1 MTKILLVEDDKNI
14 AITISYYLQQEGFT
28 INTAKT
34 VKEGIEK
41 IKNNEYDLMLLDINL
56 PDGTGY
62 ALYQEM
68 KNIQEIPTIFLTALD
83 EEKDI
88 VKGFDLGA
96 DDYITKPFHAG
107 ELLSRIKN
115 VLRHNIKNAKKE
127 LEKIN
132 WLIKT
137 VLNIAKLDSKTL
149 ILAKNNENAY
159 NLCLEVKNNFKAMCE
174 IHHANIEIVSNKEET
189 INCDKKWTIE
199 AMNNIVKN
207 AIEHGAKNITIKIE
221 ENTIYTKII
230 IRDNGEGI
238 DKEDLGHIFDRFYK
252 AKNSKESSL
261 GIGLAFCK
269 SIIRNQDGD
278 IRVKSSKKEKDTWTE
293 FTIKL
298 YN

>member
-96 DDYITKPFHAG
+96 DDYIIKPFHAG

-127 LEKIN
+127 IEEKIK
-132 WLIKT
+132 IKNVEINLSCGKVLKEGKEIELTALEYKILVMLFENRGKMITREQILSYIWDSEENFVNDNTLT
-137 VLNIAKLDSKTL
+137 VYIKR
-149 ILAKNNENAY
+149 IRE
-159 NLCLEVKNNFKAMCE
+159 
-174 IHHANIEIVSNKEET
+174 
-189 INCDKKWTIE
+189 
-199 AMNNIVKN
+199 
-207 AIEHGAKNITIKIE
+207 KIE
-221 ENTIYTKII
+221 DNPNKPEI
-230 IRDNGEGI
+230 IRTVRGVG
-238 DKEDLGHIFDRFYK
+238 YK
-252 AKNSKESSL
+252 IE
-261 GIGLAFCK
+261 
-269 SIIRNQDGD
+269 R
-278 IRVKSSKKEKDTWTE
+278 
-293 FTIKL
+293 
-298 YN
+298 

>member
-14 AITISYYLQQEGFT
+14 AIIISYYLQQEGFT

-127 LEKIN
+127 IEEKIKIKN
-132 WLIKT
+132 VEINLSCGKVLKEGKEIELTALEYKILVMLFENRGKMITREQILSYIWDSEENFVNDNTLTVYIKRIREKIEDNPNKPEIIKT
-137 VLNIAKLDSKTL
+137 V
-149 ILAKNNENAY
+149 
-159 NLCLEVKNNFKAMCE
+159 
-174 IHHANIEIVSNKEET
+174 
-189 INCDKKWTIE
+189 
-199 AMNNIVKN
+199 
-207 AIEHGAKNITIKIE
+207 
-221 ENTIYTKII
+221 
-230 IRDNGEGI
+230 R
-238 DKEDLGHIFDRFYK
+238 
-252 AKNSKESSL
+252 
-261 GIGLAFCK
+261 
-269 SIIRNQDGD
+269 
-278 IRVKSSKKEKDTWTE
+278 EK
-293 FTIKL
+293 
-298 YN
+298 

>member
-34 VKEGIEK
+34 VKEGVEK
-41 IKNNEYDLMLLDINL
+41 IKNNDYDLMLLDINL

-62 ALYQEM
+62 ELYQEM

-127 LEKIN
+127 IEEKIKIKN
-132 WLIKT
+132 VEINLSSGKVLKEGKEIELTALEYKILVMLFENRGKMITREQILSYIWDSEENFVNDNTLTVYIKRIREKIEDNPNKPEIIKT
-137 VLNIAKLDSKTL
+137 VRGLG
-149 ILAKNNENAY
+149 Y
-159 NLCLEVKNNFKAMCE
+159 
-174 IHHANIEIVSNKEET
+174 
-189 INCDKKWTIE
+189 
-199 AMNNIVKN
+199 
-207 AIEHGAKNITIKIE
+207 KIE
-221 ENTIYTKII
+221 
-230 IRDNGEGI
+230 R
-238 DKEDLGHIFDRFYK
+238 
-252 AKNSKESSL
+252 
-261 GIGLAFCK
+261 
-269 SIIRNQDGD
+269 
-278 IRVKSSKKEKDTWTE
+278 
-293 FTIKL
+293 
-298 YN
+298 

>member
-1 MTKILLVEDDKNI
+1 MTKILLVEDDRNI

-115 VLRHNIKNAKKE
+115 VLRHNIKTAKKE
-127 LEKIN
+127 IEEKIK
-132 WLIKT
+132 IKNVEINLSCGKVLKEGKEIELTALEYKILVMLFENRGKMITREQILSYIWDNEQNFVNDNTLT
-137 VLNIAKLDSKTL
+137 VYIKR
-149 ILAKNNENAY
+149 IRE
-159 NLCLEVKNNFKAMCE
+159 
-174 IHHANIEIVSNKEET
+174 
-189 INCDKKWTIE
+189 
-199 AMNNIVKN
+199 
-207 AIEHGAKNITIKIE
+207 KIE
-221 ENTIYTKII
+221 DNPNKPEI
-230 IRDNGEGI
+230 IRTVRGVG
-238 DKEDLGHIFDRFYK
+238 YK
-252 AKNSKESSL
+252 IE
-261 GIGLAFCK
+261 
-269 SIIRNQDGD
+269 R
-278 IRVKSSKKEKDTWTE
+278 
-293 FTIKL
+293 
-298 YN
+298 

>member
-68 KNIQEIPTIFLTALD
+68 ENIQEIPTIFLTALD

-127 LEKIN
+127 IEEKIK
-132 WLIKT
+132 IKNVEINLSCGKVLKEGKEIELTALEYKILVMLFENRGKMITREQILSYIWDSEENFVNDNTLT
-137 VLNIAKLDSKTL
+137 VYIKR
-149 ILAKNNENAY
+149 IRE
-159 NLCLEVKNNFKAMCE
+159 
-174 IHHANIEIVSNKEET
+174 
-189 INCDKKWTIE
+189 
-199 AMNNIVKN
+199 
-207 AIEHGAKNITIKIE
+207 KIE
-221 ENTIYTKII
+221 DNPNKPEI
-230 IRDNGEGI
+230 IRTVRGVG
-238 DKEDLGHIFDRFYK
+238 YK
-252 AKNSKESSL
+252 IE
-261 GIGLAFCK
+261 
-269 SIIRNQDGD
+269 R
-278 IRVKSSKKEKDTWTE
+278 
-293 FTIKL
+293 
-298 YN
+298 

>member
-14 AITISYYLQQEGFT
+14 SITISYYLQQEGFT

-127 LEKIN
+127 IEEKIK
-132 WLIKT
+132 IKNVEINLSCGKVLKEGKEIELTALEYKILVMLFENRGKMITREQILSYIWDSEENFVNDNTLT
-137 VLNIAKLDSKTL
+137 VYIKR
-149 ILAKNNENAY
+149 IRE
-159 NLCLEVKNNFKAMCE
+159 
-174 IHHANIEIVSNKEET
+174 
-189 INCDKKWTIE
+189 
-199 AMNNIVKN
+199 
-207 AIEHGAKNITIKIE
+207 KIE
-221 ENTIYTKII
+221 DNPNKPEI
-230 IRDNGEGI
+230 IRTVRGVG
-238 DKEDLGHIFDRFYK
+238 YK
-252 AKNSKESSL
+252 IE
-261 GIGLAFCK
+261 
-269 SIIRNQDGD
+269 R
-278 IRVKSSKKEKDTWTE
+278 
-293 FTIKL
+293 
-298 YN
+298 